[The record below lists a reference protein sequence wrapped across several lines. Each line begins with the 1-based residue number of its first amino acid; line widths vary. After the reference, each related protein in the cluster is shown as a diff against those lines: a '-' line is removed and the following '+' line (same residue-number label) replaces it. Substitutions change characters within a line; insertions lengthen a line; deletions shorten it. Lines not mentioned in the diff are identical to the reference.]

1 MSSRNVDCDNYP
13 NECSQ
18 PGKVLD
24 TLVGQVQS
32 FHPDTKERRRASLLP
47 HSLSRRPC
55 LLIHSLPRIVLTPEV
70 KTGSLERE
78 GTEGTF
84 DVFSLF

>member
-1 MSSRNVDCDNYP
+1 MNSRDVDCDNYP

-24 TLVGQVQS
+24 TSVGQVQS
-32 FHPDTKERRRASLLP
+32 FRPNTKEHRRASLLP
-47 HSLSRRPC
+47 QSLFRRPC
-55 LLIHSLPRIVLTPEV
+55 LLIHSLLRIVLTPEV
-70 KTGSLERE
+70 KTDSLERE